1 MKRLWLIYLILIFG
15 LSSVPGSA
23 QDDFDTPFLMD
34 KVAHFLVYFGFGV
47 VFARGNAEG
56 RSVRAFLLMV
66 AATSALV
73 GLADELYQ
81 GFIPGRT
88 QEVADWL
95 ADLGGGFC
103 GGLLGV
109 FRFRNA
115 GRRASEE
122 EA

>member
-1 MKRLWLIYLILIFG
+1 LKRLWLIYLILIFG

-23 QDDFDTPFLMD
+23 KGDLDTPFLMD
-34 KVAHFLVYFGFGV
+34 KVAHFFVYFGFGV
-47 VFARGNAEG
+47 VFARGNAAG
-56 RSVRAFLLMV
+56 RSALAFLLMV

-73 GLADELYQ
+73 GLADEFYQ
-81 GFIPGRT
+81 GFIPGRN
-88 QEVADWL
+88 QEVADWF

-103 GGLLGV
+103 GGLLGT

-122 EA
+122 DV